1 MQNHRSRFILA
12 CVAPLLIGVACSN
25 GADAPARS
33 AADGG
38 AGTGPTKSGAAG
50 GTGTGGG
57 TAGTTTAGT
66 AGTGNET
73 GAAGDGGGTAGT
85 SVAGTA
91 GGGTAGT
98 GAAGTTG
105 TAGATGTAGTIGTAG
120 ATGEAG
126 SIGVAGAGGA
136 GAGATFDTTGA
147 MPVGDQTLPRKLYIQ
162 NRCTYD
168 IWNYALPQTTFPGG
182 VPFKIGAG
190 RLLVVGWSDKF
201 SGRIWGRSECTG
213 TGGNLKCAQTG
224 NDTLAE
230 FTLTA
235 GKSSDWYDVSLV
247 DGFTIPTGILQLDAT
262 FTPDPSYVS
271 GGKVA
276 KSLCA
281 SPVCAVDLNLK
292 CPASQQRKDAAGKV
306 VECVNGQSSNGGAG
320 PTPVTSYMKQGCP
333 TSYTFP
339 FDDPQSLF
347 TCPSAQQNNGVGS
360 KDYAVVYCPTQG
372 AIPGF
377 Y

>member
-1 MQNHRSRFILA
+1 MRIQGSHFVLT
-12 CVAPLLIGVACSN
+12 CVAPILIVVSCSN
-25 GADAPARS
+25 GGGTPAS
-33 AADGG
+33 LPADGG
-38 AGTGPTKSGAAG
+38 GGAAPSSSGAAG
-50 GTGTGGG
+50 GTGT
-57 TAGTTTAGT
+57 
-66 AGTGNET
+66 AGTGNLT

-85 SVAGTA
+85 RVNGS
-91 GGGTAGT
+91 
-98 GAAGTTG
+98 AGTTG
-105 TAGATGTAGTIGTAG
+105 TAGTTGAAGTIGTAG
-120 ATGEAG
+120 TTGAAGANGVAGTGGASGAT
-126 SIGVAGAGGA
+126 GVAGAGGTGGT
-136 GAGATFDTTGA
+136 GAGAIFDTTGA

-168 IWNYALPQTTFPGG
+168 IWNYALPQSTFPGG
-182 VPFKIGAG
+182 VPLKIGAG
-190 RLLVVGWSDKF
+190 QLLVVGWSDKF

-235 GKSSDWYDVSLV
+235 GMKSDWYDISLV
-247 DGFTIPTGILQLDAT
+247 DGFTVPTGILQLDAT
-262 FTPDPSYVS
+262 FTPDPSYVP

-281 SPVCAVDLNLK
+281 SPVCAVNLNLN
-292 CPASQQRKDAAGKV
+292 CPVSQQRKDAAGKV

-360 KDYAVVYCPTQG
+360 KNYAVVYCPTQG
-372 AIPGF
+372 VVPGF